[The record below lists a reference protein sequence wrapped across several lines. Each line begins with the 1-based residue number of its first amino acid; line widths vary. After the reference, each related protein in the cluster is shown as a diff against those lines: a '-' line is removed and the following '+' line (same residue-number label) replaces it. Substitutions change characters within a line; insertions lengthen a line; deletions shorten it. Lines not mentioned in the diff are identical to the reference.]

1 MDDSFERQF
10 RFMRGYAIVSAV
22 AIAALSVAV
31 WRSGHA
37 GPHLRELNVERLNV
51 VEPDGRLR
59 LVISNRQRSPGPILR
74 GVPFG
79 GRGGDRPGMV
89 FYNDE
94 GTENGGLTLVG
105 QQDGSGYHA
114 VSHLAFDQFNQ
125 DQVLYLQYSDDNG
138 TRLAGL
144 TVADRA
150 DENIAEWAR
159 QIDSAGHLPD
169 GPSKTKLL
177 ERLTGPLNGA
187 PRFAR
192 RVFVGR
198 ERSKSAAIEL
208 GDRFGKAR
216 LRLSVD
222 SLGSASI
229 EFLDPQGLV
238 TYRLPEVRHR

>member
-1 MDDSFERQF
+1 
-10 RFMRGYAIVSAV
+10 MRVYGIVNAV

-37 GPHLRELNVERLNV
+37 APNLRELTVERLNV

-79 GRGGDRPGMV
+79 GRGGDRPGML

-105 QQDGSGYHA
+105 QQDSSGYHA
-114 VSHLAFDQFNQ
+114 VTHLAFDQFNQ

-138 TRLAGL
+138 TRFAGL

-150 DENIAEWAR
+150 DENIAEFAR
-159 QIDSAGHLPD
+159 QVDSASHLPD
-169 GPSKTKLL
+169 GPAKTKLL

-208 GDRFGKAR
+208 ADRFGKAR

-222 SLGSASI
+222 SLGSAQSSSSI
-229 EFLDPQGLV
+229 PRAV
-238 TYRLPEVRHR
+238 

>member
-1 MDDSFERQF
+1 MDASFERQF
-10 RFMRGYAIVSAV
+10 RLMRVYGIVSAV
-22 AIAALSVAV
+22 AIAALTVAV
-31 WRSGHA
+31 WRSGHSA
-37 GPHLRELNVERLNV
+37 PTLRELNVERLNV

-59 LVISNRQRSPGPILR
+59 VVIANRQRSPGPIFR

-79 GRGGDRPGMV
+79 GHGGERPGMV

-105 QQDGSGYHA
+105 RHDSSGYHA
-114 VSHLAFDQFNQ
+114 VSHLAFDQFDQ

-138 TRLAGL
+138 KRLVGL

-159 QIDSAGHLPD
+159 QMDSVRQLAD
-169 GPSKTKLL
+169 GPAKTRSL
-177 ERLTGPLNGA
+177 ERLTGSLNGT

-198 ERSKSAAIEL
+198 ERSQSAAIEL
-208 GDRFGKAR
+208 GDRSGKTR

-222 SLGSASI
+222 SSGSASI
-229 EFLDPQGLV
+229 EFLDPQGRV
-238 TYRLPEVRHR
+238 TYRLPGVGHR